1 MSPFLNILVGLLNAT
16 INALPWILGGLAIV
30 GVATY
35 GPLGRAL
42 RHHLRAGQR
51 DTALTEAMLAELA
64 ETRQLLAEVLER
76 LDATERR
83 MSHPAT
89 GPLTLP
95 KPGAPAAVDRVP
107 TPV

>member
-1 MSPFLNILVGLLNAT
+1 MSPLLNILVGLLNAT

-42 RHHLRAGQR
+42 RQHLRTGQR
-51 DTALTEAMLAELA
+51 DTVLTEAMLAELA

-83 MSHPAT
+83 LSHPGAL
-89 GPLTLP
+89 PLP
-95 KPGAPAAVDRVP
+95 KPGVPDAADGVP